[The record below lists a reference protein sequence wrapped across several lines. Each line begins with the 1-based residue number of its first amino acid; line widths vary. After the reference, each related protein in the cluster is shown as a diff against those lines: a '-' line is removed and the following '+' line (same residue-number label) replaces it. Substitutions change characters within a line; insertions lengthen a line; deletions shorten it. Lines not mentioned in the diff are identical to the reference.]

1 MRLFEKFLPPHDFL
15 NLQQSPS
22 PKNGTETSSVARHVA
37 GCFFSGETKTKIQ
50 MGWFFFHS
58 IRGEEAKT
66 RQTPVSFFKP
76 SVPWERQ
83 SHRYNPS
90 IFLKTNMDTEHDG
103 LEKVT
108 KLLTK
113 VIILVFMLDF
123 WALICCFLQSVYCPH
138 IPTMSKIAKRRVGFV
153 MDLQL
158 HIIKTWRITYFLMSN
173 RILGSP
179 NFGKHKNFESY
190 GCRTENRNS
199 ESFSIP
205 SKIGMTSF
213 SCSSSHGFL
222 PCHPC
227 HLDFFSFLGF
237 RGWLWFA
244 RMLHLQQPTT
254 TETPAAE
261 VKTEEP
267 AVYLEWLNFGVEAS

>member
-1 MRLFEKFLPPHDFL
+1 
-15 NLQQSPS
+15 
-22 PKNGTETSSVARHVA
+22 
-37 GCFFSGETKTKIQ
+37 
-50 MGWFFFHS
+50 
-58 IRGEEAKT
+58 
-66 RQTPVSFFKP
+66 
-76 SVPWERQ
+76 
-83 SHRYNPS
+83 
-90 IFLKTNMDTEHDG
+90 MDTEHDG

-108 KLLTK
+108 KLFTK

-237 RGWLWFA
+237 RGWL
-244 RMLHLQQPTT
+244 
-254 TETPAAE
+254 
-261 VKTEEP
+261 
-267 AVYLEWLNFGVEAS
+267 